1 MSVNKAK
8 QKKVPPLP
16 KCIRDELRM
25 SYALKAYSHIE
36 CGGGKNQKTPITL
49 IRPFLSFTPL
59 RSAHDCW
66 FGIIRLQRTFT
77 KS

>member
-25 SYALKAYSHIE
+25 CCALKAYSHIK
-36 CGGGKNQKTPITL
+36 CGGGKNQKTQWFEMEQCYHESPPNYPSQVSL
-49 IRPFLSFTPL
+49 LALASFLSPPV
-59 RSAHDCW
+59 
-66 FGIIRLQRTFT
+66 
-77 KS
+77 